1 MVNHKDT
8 IGHYF
13 ALILAKGKIQ
23 TGINQNFRDQ
33 FQKKL
38 RKGRRQHFR
47 WYQEEKAKTKG
58 DTFLNIF
65 LKSDS

>member
-47 WYQEEKAKTKG
+47 
-58 DTFLNIF
+58 
-65 LKSDS
+65 